1 MTKFSSFSQRLCDD
15 LSARKK
21 SGWMEEI
28 SPLELKLM
36 IFDNVYHQANICHKC
51 SLLLLWIHKSKLP
64 ADTLTNTFPF
74 WQPNQLFLLIE
85 FLSEWKWAKFFVVTL
100 QPDNS
105 NNSKKKSRN
114 GISLQPLVFC
124 CRFNHHLARSFCP
137 FPRLLWQ
144 WGIWR
149 LTFSW
154 ILLLSL
160 SRLTC
165 VKGETGRASW
175 P

>member
-28 SPLELKLM
+28 SPSELKLM

-64 ADTLTNTFPF
+64 ADTLTNTFPC

-85 FLSEWKWAKFFVVTL
+85 FLSEWKWAKFFIITL

-105 NNSKKKSRN
+105 NNSKKEKINPEMEFHCNHLFFAADSTITSLIHFAPFHGCFGN
-114 GISLQPLVFC
+114 GVFDVLPSLGSSC
-124 CRFNHHLARSFCP
+124 CHCP
-137 FPRLLWQ
+137 D
-144 WGIWR
+144 
-149 LTFSW
+149 
-154 ILLLSL
+154 
-160 SRLTC
+160 
-165 VKGETGRASW
+165 
-175 P
+175 